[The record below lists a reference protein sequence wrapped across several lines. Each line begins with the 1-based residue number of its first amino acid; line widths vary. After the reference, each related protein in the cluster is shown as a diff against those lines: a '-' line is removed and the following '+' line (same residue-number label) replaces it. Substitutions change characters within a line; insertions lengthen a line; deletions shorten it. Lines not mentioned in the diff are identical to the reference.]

1 MAFRRFVSTKQFEE
15 LQRFGAHYLV
25 PLLGG
30 YSPFPLGVVFV
41 LTMRCNMRCAMCVQS
56 ELRKGY
62 VHSPQQE
69 LSLPELKATLD
80 DLRRSFLIKPLIH
93 VSGGEPLLHRD
104 VMGFIAYIKKRG
116 LRCSLTTNGLLL
128 EGKAQELVEL
138 GLDRINVSLDGP
150 RVVHDQVRNTPGAFD
165 HALAG
170 IQALARYKEERGTA
184 APRISINAVLTR
196 TSQPYMSEMV
206 EIALQ
211 AGVQGLSFQHL
222 KFADDGAP
230 MARGDAHRLDVE
242 RLVADMPHLTC
253 QAGSRLALTFFP
265 PLNARQTRDYYLKP
279 AAQLGG
285 YCLMPWFVM
294 RIRLG
299 GEISPCSGY
308 VVDNVRS
315 KQVSL
320 RQVWNSPRYRDFR
333 RKLARQGVYP
343 TCGRCCHRR
352 YP

>member
-1 MAFRRFVSTKQFEE
+1 MFAVVWRRFVSTKQFEE
-15 LQRFGAHYLV
+15 LQRFGARYLV

-41 LTMRCNMRCAMCVQS
+41 LTMRCNMRCETCVQS
-56 ELRKGY
+56 ELRQGY
-62 VHSPQQE
+62 VYSPEQE

-80 DLRRSFLIKPLIH
+80 DIRHSFLIKPMIH
-93 VSGGEPLLHRD
+93 VSGGEPFLHRGAID
-104 VMGFIAYIKKRG
+104 FIAYAKEQG
-116 LRCSLTTNGLLL
+116 FRCSLTTNGFLL
-128 EGKAQELVEL
+128 EGKAKELVDL

-150 RVVHDQVRNTPGAFD
+150 RTVHDEIRNTPGAFD

-170 IQALARYKEERGTA
+170 IQALERCKRDEGARM
-184 APRISINAVLTR
+184 PRISINSVITR
-196 TSQPYMSEMV
+196 MSQPYMSEMV
-206 EIALQ
+206 EIAHQ

-222 KFADDGAP
+222 KFADDEP
-230 MARGDAHRLDVE
+230 EDVHRLDVE
-242 RLVADMPHLTC
+242 KLLADMPRLAR

-265 PLNARQTRDYYLKP
+265 PLNPRQARDYYLKP
-279 AAQLGG
+279 VAELGG

-308 VVDNVRS
+308 VVDNVRT
-315 KQVSL
+315 KRVSL
-320 RQVWNSPRYRDFR
+320 RQVWNSPRYREFR
-333 RKLARQGVYP
+333 ASLARQRIYP